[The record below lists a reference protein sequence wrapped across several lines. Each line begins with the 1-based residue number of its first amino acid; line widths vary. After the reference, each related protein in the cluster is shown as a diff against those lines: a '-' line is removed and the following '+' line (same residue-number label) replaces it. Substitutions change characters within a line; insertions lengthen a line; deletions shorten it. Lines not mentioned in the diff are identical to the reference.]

1 MKGYRCIGSC
11 LGSINE
17 TVVESEYRRW
27 SNASVWP
34 SGKVPVAN
42 ESVVVE
48 SGWNMLYDIDDA
60 NAPILSMVQVNGR
73 LTFEDGVKDLHL
85 KTKYLFVRAGE
96 LIIGNATIPFQKN
109 AKITLYGEKANQHIV
124 YDNAIEAGNKIIANT
139 GVISIY
145 GKLRDQVSRLTETA

>member
-11 LGSINE
+11 LPQINDTVIE
-17 TVVESEYRRW
+17 TEFRRW
-27 SNASVWP
+27 SDPNSWTSLA
-34 SGKVPVAN
+34 VPVAN

-73 LTFEDGVKDLHL
+73 LTFENDVKDLHL

-96 LIIGNATIPFQKN
+96 LIIGNATHPFTKH
-109 AKITLYGEKANQHIV
+109 A
-124 YDNAIEAGNKIIANT
+124 
-139 GVISIY
+139 
-145 GKLRDQVSRLTETA
+145 